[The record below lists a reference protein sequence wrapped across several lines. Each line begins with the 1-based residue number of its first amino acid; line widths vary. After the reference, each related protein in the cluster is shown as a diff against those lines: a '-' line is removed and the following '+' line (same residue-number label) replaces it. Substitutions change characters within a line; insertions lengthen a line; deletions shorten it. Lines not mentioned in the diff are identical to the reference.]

1 MRKITPYND
10 LLFDQSE
17 LARLQAHK
25 IHLLSR
31 ALMDLAI
38 EINRTD
44 SRRVSDQYKLLKR
57 KAAWIGSVAESLEH
71 SSVRLHWMHGVLLDK
86 ALYTSLER
94 R

>member
-1 MRKITPYND
+1 MIEITPYDD

-31 ALMDLAI
+31 GLRDLAV
-38 EINRTD
+38 EIGRTD
-44 SRRVSDQYKLLKR
+44 TRRVSDQYKLLQR
-57 KAAWIGSVAESLEH
+57 KAAWISAVSESLEH

-86 ALYTSLER
+86 ALYTALKQK
-94 R
+94 

>member
-1 MRKITPYND
+1 MIEITPYDD

-25 IHLLSR
+25 IHLLSG
-31 ALMDLAI
+31 ALMDLAV
-38 EINRTD
+38 EISRTD
-44 SRRVSDQYKLLKR
+44 TRRVSDQYKLLKR
-57 KAAWIGSVAESLEH
+57 KAAWIGSVSESLEQ

-86 ALYTSLER
+86 ALYESLKR

>member
-1 MRKITPYND
+1 MIEITPYDD

-31 ALMDLAI
+31 GLWDLAV
-38 EINRTD
+38 EIGRTD
-44 SRRVSDQYKLLKR
+44 TRRISDQYKLLKK
-57 KAAWIGSVAESLEH
+57 KAAWLGSVSETLKESSE
-71 SSVRLHWMHGVLLDK
+71 RLHWMHGVLLDK
-86 ALYTSLER
+86 ALYASLKR